1 MRLWVSLFW
10 LIQGRGDGARCRRTV
25 PVTQEQQR
33 SWWRRAVLPLVIGVA
48 VTAAVTAF
56 GLVWW
61 LLPPVLYAGAGVGPN
76 AENVRVKAIT
86 DTRTALLA
94 GLVGLGALGT
104 FWLNGRI

>member
-1 MRLWVSLFW
+1 MPD
-10 LIQGRGDGARCRRTV
+10 QGDTGKTV

-33 SWWRRAVLPLVIGVA
+33 SWWRRPVLVLVIG
-48 VTAAVTAF
+48 AAVTAF

-61 LLPPVLYAGAGVGPN
+61 LLPPVLYAGAGPD